1 MQVSFFLKP
10 GEQLKQGIQSIDV
23 LADDEALLLQAIEA
37 FEDTEPSEMSASDDG
52 VVVTTSRVPG
62 DRWMVYGPRDYIPP
76 VEVEI
81 LEKRRKI
88 PLDENEGI
96 YIRNINTGVVTAVV
110 GETYLLSPHEELW
123 EKELPIEVFRT
134 TL

>member
-110 GETYLLSPHEELW
+110 GETYLLSAHEELW